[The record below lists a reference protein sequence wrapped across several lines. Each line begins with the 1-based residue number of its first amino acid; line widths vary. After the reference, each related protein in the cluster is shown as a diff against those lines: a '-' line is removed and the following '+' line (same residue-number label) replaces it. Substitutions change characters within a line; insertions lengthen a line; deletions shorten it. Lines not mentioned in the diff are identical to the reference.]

1 MGQVEGIINGDE
13 LVRWLINVQEVQW
26 VFTPFDVCWEGWS
39 MDGYAL
45 DAEKSI
51 HKSSIM
57 EMDGHRGT
65 SSLLVQG
72 SFTDRDIGE
81 TTAYWFGGPL
91 LTVI

>member
-1 MGQVEGIINGDE
+1 
-13 LVRWLINVQEVQW
+13 
-26 VFTPFDVCWEGWS
+26 

-57 EMDGHRGT
+57 EIDGHRGT

-72 SFTDRDIGE
+72 SFTDRDIWE
-81 TTAYWFGGPL
+81 TPAYWFGGPL